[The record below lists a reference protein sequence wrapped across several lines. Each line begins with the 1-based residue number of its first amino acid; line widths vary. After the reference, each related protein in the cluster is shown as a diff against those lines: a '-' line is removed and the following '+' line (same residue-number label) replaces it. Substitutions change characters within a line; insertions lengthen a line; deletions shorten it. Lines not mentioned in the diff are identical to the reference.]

1 MKFYQSGFDASLLK
15 TELKVFEEDIS
26 EITDLNFT
34 DVVKYLKRLHL
45 GIKQLLLQVFCLAKL
60 IMVCP
65 ETNATSEQ
73 TFSALRRAKI
83 YLQNTIKQVRL
94 NNILMLNVYKDCTD
108 AWSLINV
115 ANDFIDG
122 LEYRLSIFD
131 KFQETNLKRA
141 QVLVKIKSTYKV

>member
-34 DVVKYLKRLHL
+34 DVFKYLKRLHL

-122 LEYRLSIFD
+122 LECRLSIFD

-141 QVLVKIKSTYKV
+141 QVLVKIKST

>member
-15 TELKVFEEDIS
+15 TELKVFEEDIP
-26 EITDLNFT
+26 EITDVNFT

-45 GIKQLLLQVFCLAKL
+45 GIKQLLLQVFCLARL
-60 IMVCP
+60 IMVCR

-73 TFSALRRAKI
+73 TFSALHRAKI

-94 NNILMLNVYKDCTD
+94 NNILMLHVYKDCTD

-122 LEYRLSIFD
+122 LEYHLSIFD
-131 KFQETNLKRA
+131 NFQGTNLKRA
-141 QVLVKIKSTYKV
+141 QVLVKIKST